1 MRLYGRREG
10 RRDGLLHGGCG
21 GGGGGG
27 WLGETT
33 VAGEKERRDREG
45 GKLVKLRIFMKKP
58 SVLLFFFPLSL
69 SRHGDSSAERH
80 RGRRQVKAR

>member
-10 RRDGLLHGGCG
+10 RRDGLLHGGC

-45 GKLVKLRIFMKKP
+45 GKLVKPRIFMKKP
-58 SVLLFFFPLSL
+58 SVLLFFSPLSL
-69 SRHGDSSAERH
+69 AMVTSLRRH
-80 RGRRQVKAR
+80 RGEGDK